1 MENQILYVISAYI
14 FTGIVVIIFA
24 LKSILL
30 NKKIKKQFNDVAN
43 NEIKKE

>member
-24 LKSILL
+24 LKSIIL
-30 NKKIKKQFNDVAN
+30 NKKIKKQFNGLAN